1 MSKKSDSK
9 EIKTIKPREILVG
22 NKPLMKYVIA
32 SIMQLKQDGS
42 ALIKARGKFISK
54 AVDIA
59 EVTRKRI
66 NEKEE
71 FVKQNDI
78 KIGTEDFT
86 NDKGEKINVSSIE
99 ITLSK

>member
-9 EIKTIKPREILVG
+9 EKAIRPSEILIG

-32 SIMQLKQDGS
+32 SIMQIKQDGS
-42 ALIKARGKFISK
+42 TLIKARGKFISK

-59 EVTRKRI
+59 EVTRKKL

-71 FVKQNDI
+71 LVKNHDI
-78 KIGTEDFT
+78 KISTEDFT
-86 NDKGEKINVSSIE
+86 NDQGKKINVSSIE
-99 ITLSK
+99 IKLSM